1 MKTLTKWFRK
11 YIFWLNGIRYISILM
26 FSHPPILIN
35 DLLHPVGHGGN
46 GVDGV
51 EEVGLGKGQY
61 PIQGILSHL

>member
-1 MKTLTKWFRK
+1 
-11 YIFWLNGIRYISILM
+11 M